1 MTATNPGP
9 AHSTSE
15 APFRL
20 TDSETNPMCIYL
32 VKNDSKGDKLL
43 FRYPFHSF
51 GGPVKVSLNDHKRS
65 LHKDAGLEKTARPHD
80 LTIFTDDVISSLFA
94 VKMELCDRKFE
105 LKVNNVRFI
114 GHPMQLQTGG
124 NESTSGGGEGGN
136 KKPQSPSI
144 IMINIVFA
152 LDAFAR
158 RQISNCYYD
167 LSKILGVALRHEEK
181 RCGYLSSQI
190 KDMLYIHDTMANECD
205 LDSSTDNNKHF
216 EKILETSSLAL
227 DLKSVFEGVV
237 TNGLIKLKVND
248 WVDVSFCL
256 PHKVHH
262 FYRDGQYFEPESINK
277 CLKGLRPYHGL
288 LLMAE
293 RKVLLDNLPQD
304 SSPSIVRLINMYNPV
319 KSLETLSADSDLTL
333 AQVFNIAGHLIYWG
347 DAIVIFPLSET
358 NMYAIAPNVP
368 TERNNKFAKKF
379 EKRFPGQKL
388 LEVMSEFSFPTSLQY
403 KMCPIEDKSSGST
416 TIQMLIWLLQ
426 HKMLL
431 QYHTYVYFMPSS
443 KGLGYY
449 NDESEFHDYNNKHPS
464 EAPMTTYQTL
474 SENWLQLSSGGY
486 SSSMSSAEEMFH
498 SLDEDEQIALMH
510 IPASANPDDFRLLMR
525 LLKQGYLSGEH
536 HLEEIMYLENI
547 RRSELLKLLDKF
559 KDVLVT
565 VEMEDPIISN
575 FYSH

>member
-124 NESTSGGGEGGN
+124 NESNSGGGEGGN

-181 RCGYLSSQI
+181 RCAYLSSQI
-190 KDMLYIHDTMANECD
+190 KDMLYIHDTMA
-205 LDSSTDNNKHF
+205 K
-216 EKILETSSLAL
+216 
-227 DLKSVFEGVV
+227 
-237 TNGLIKLKVND
+237 
-248 WVDVSFCL
+248 
-256 PHKVHH
+256 
-262 FYRDGQYFEPESINK
+262 
-277 CLKGLRPYHGL
+277 
-288 LLMAE
+288 
-293 RKVLLDNLPQD
+293 
-304 SSPSIVRLINMYNPV
+304 
-319 KSLETLSADSDLTL
+319 
-333 AQVFNIAGHLIYWG
+333 
-347 DAIVIFPLSET
+347 
-358 NMYAIAPNVP
+358 
-368 TERNNKFAKKF
+368 
-379 EKRFPGQKL
+379 
-388 LEVMSEFSFPTSLQY
+388 
-403 KMCPIEDKSSGST
+403 
-416 TIQMLIWLLQ
+416 
-426 HKMLL
+426 
-431 QYHTYVYFMPSS
+431 
-443 KGLGYY
+443 
-449 NDESEFHDYNNKHPS
+449 
-464 EAPMTTYQTL
+464 
-474 SENWLQLSSGGY
+474 
-486 SSSMSSAEEMFH
+486 
-498 SLDEDEQIALMH
+498 
-510 IPASANPDDFRLLMR
+510 
-525 LLKQGYLSGEH
+525 
-536 HLEEIMYLENI
+536 
-547 RRSELLKLLDKF
+547 
-559 KDVLVT
+559 
-565 VEMEDPIISN
+565 
-575 FYSH
+575 